1 MVQRVEFT
9 DEVNIYTM
17 TISLVIVGTT
27 KVPYHDQNRTRQDRQ
42 LTA

>member
-1 MVQRVEFT
+1 MVQRVRFT
-9 DEVNIYTM
+9 DKVNVYIM

-27 KVPYHDQNRTRQDRQ
+27 KVPYHDRNRARQDRQ